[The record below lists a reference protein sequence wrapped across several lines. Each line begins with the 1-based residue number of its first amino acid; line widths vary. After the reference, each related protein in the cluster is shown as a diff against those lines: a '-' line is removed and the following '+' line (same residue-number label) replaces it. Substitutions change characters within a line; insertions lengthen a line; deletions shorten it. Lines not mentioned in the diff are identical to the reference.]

1 MAWSARGSHRAERAA
16 ARHRW
21 DELLPARG
29 GMLEG
34 GAPVRSRAH
43 GSPREADAGPLPNAG
58 TYADGAPPG
67 APHRGGPAPAE
78 SGQSQHTRR
87 RLVLSLRAAVA
98 LVVVLAVC
106 SGLWWWSSASAAPDV
121 RSVETVDEAEDGHGD
136 ESAAGQPEDGGAP
149 APGGAGMADG
159 HDVGD
164 GIVAHVAGAVAA
176 PGVYRLP
183 RGARYHE
190 AIAAAGGAGPDADV
204 HRLNLAAAVEDGV
217 RLYVPRIGEA
227 GDPASGGAPVAGG
240 SAAPP
245 GSPTAGGP
253 AGSPGGRVNLNTAT
267 VEELGALP
275 RVGPVL
281 AQRIVDFRTQHG
293 RFGAPEDL
301 DAVDG
306 IGPKMLEALLPLVTV

>member
-1 MAWSARGSHRAERAA
+1 MAWSVRGIRRAERAA

-21 DELLPARG
+21 DELLPAHG

-34 GAPVRSRAH
+34 GAPVRSGAH
-43 GSPREADAGPLPNAG
+43 GSLPEADAGPLPNARPS
-58 TYADGAPPG
+58 ADGVPPG
-67 APHRGGPAPAE
+67 APPRGRSAPAE
-78 SGQSQHTRR
+78 LGQSQHTRR
-87 RLVLSLRAAVA
+87 RLVLSVRAAVA

-106 SGLWWWSSASAAPDV
+106 SGLWWWSSASAVPDV
-121 RSVETVDEAEDGHGD
+121 RSVETVDEAEGRHGE
-136 ESAAGQPEDGGAP
+136 ESAAGQSESGGAS
-149 APGGAGMADG
+149 ASGDAGAVDG
-159 HDVGD
+159 HDDGD

-190 AIAAAGGAGPDADV
+190 AIAAAGGAGADADV
-204 HRLNLAAAVEDGV
+204 HRLNLAAAVEDGM
-217 RLYVPRIGEA
+217 RLYVPRVGEA
-227 GDPASGGAPVAGG
+227 GEPAAGGAPVAGG
-240 SAAPP
+240 SAAPSPRP
-245 GSPTAGGP
+245 GGAAGGP
-253 AGSPGGRVNLNTAT
+253 AAKVNLNTAT
-267 VEELGALP
+267 AEELGALP